1 MSALFA
7 FRPMTVFDISC
18 PPREA
23 FERCMGFWATIGIRS
38 ETPGMGD
45 QFAMRGWTGTEIA
58 IGHRRGSGPDAD
70 LGDLGAIAPGLGI
83 ALLAVHL
90 TEPMRKPIDWTRL
103 IVAARPVPGS
113 HPRSELWCFPWDDT
127 IRGPRLTK
135 APLDRAFDKLAQT
148 LTRQRVLLG
157 PPRLVNKKELPGDS
171 PLSDADIATM
181 HRAARKATGTSPLH
195 FRRSGHP

>member
-7 FRPMTVFDISC
+7 FRPMTVFDVSC

-23 FERCMGFWATIGIRS
+23 FARCIDFWNHVGIRS
-38 ETPGMGD
+38 ETPGMLD

-135 APLDRAFDKLAQT
+135 DPLDRVFAQLEQT
-148 LTRQRVLLG
+148 LAGQGILLG
-157 PPRLVNKKELPGDS
+157 PPRLVKKRELPGDS
-171 PLSDADIATM
+171 PLSDAGIATM
-181 HRAARKATGTSPLH
+181 HRDARKATGTSAFR
-195 FRRSGHP
+195 FRR

>member
-7 FRPMTVFDISC
+7 FRPMTVFDISF

-23 FERCMGFWATIGIRS
+23 FERCMGFWATIGLRS
-38 ETPGMGD
+38 ATSGRGD
-45 QFAMRGWTGTEIA
+45 QLAIRGWTGTEIA
-58 IGHRRGSGPDAD
+58 IGQRRGSGPDAD
-70 LGDLGAIAPGLGI
+70 LGDLGEIAPGLGI

-148 LTRQRVLLG
+148 LTRQGVLLG
-157 PPRLVNKKELPGDS
+157 PPRLVKKRELPGDS
-171 PLSDADIATM
+171 PLSDAGIATM
-181 HRAARKATGTSPLH
+181 HRDARKATGTSAFR
-195 FRRSGHP
+195 FRR

>member
-1 MSALFA
+1 
-7 FRPMTVFDISC
+7 
-18 PPREA
+18 
-23 FERCMGFWATIGIRS
+23 MGFWATVGIRS

-135 APLDRAFDKLAQT
+135 DPLDRVFAQLEQT
-148 LTRQRVLLG
+148 LAGQGILLG
-157 PPRLVNKKELPGDS
+157 PRRLVKKRELPGDS
-171 PLSDADIATM
+171 PLSDAGIATM
-181 HRAARKATGTSPLH
+181 HRDARKATGTSAFR
-195 FRRSGHP
+195 FRR

>member
-23 FERCMGFWATIGIRS
+23 FERCMDFWATIGIRS

-45 QFAMRGWTGTEIA
+45 QFA

-148 LTRQRVLLG
+148 LTRQGVLLG
-157 PPRLVNKKELPGDS
+157 PPRLVNKKELPGNS
-171 PLSDADIATM
+171 PLSDAGIATM